1 MIKKNNKI
9 THSVVSIMLSVAL
22 AMTSVNVSGVEFTK
36 SVSAATVNPVDTG
49 NGYEYSTGKA
59 IGMTL
64 DNNGSMT
71 EEVSNIVL
79 DEYSI
84 TGGRY
89 DGWAGANSIP
99 IERKNMQ
106 DDTMITIDIK
116 LQK

>member
-1 MIKKNNKI
+1 
-9 THSVVSIMLSVAL
+9 MLSVAL

-49 NGYEYSTGKA
+49 NGYEYSTGRA
-59 IGMTL
+59 VGMTL
-64 DNNGSMT
+64 GHNGSMT

-89 DGWAGANSIP
+89 GGWGGSRSKP
-99 IERKNMQ
+99 IEEKNML
-106 DDTMITIDIK
+106 DDTIIIICIK